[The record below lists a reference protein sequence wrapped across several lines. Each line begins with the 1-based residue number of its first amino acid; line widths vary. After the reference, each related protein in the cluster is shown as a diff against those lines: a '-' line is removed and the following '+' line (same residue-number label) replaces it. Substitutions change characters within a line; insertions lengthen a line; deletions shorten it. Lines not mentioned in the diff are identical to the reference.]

1 METFIYLFTRAVLL
15 ACLVVVIYNAA
26 LVNVCADGVQK

>member
-1 METFIYLFTRAVLL
+1 MEIFIYLFTRAVLL

-26 LVNVCADGVQK
+26 LVNVCAGRVKE